1 MVYDQLY
8 RMKLVGGHVRPNIFS
23 ESNFFLVRITLMAL
37 IVSTWLAAEVVPPS
51 PNGFIP
57 IEPSLREIQ
66 ARCFLANNSYGAWPV
81 RSDGQPTPA
90 FPPNGWYN
98 TTADAATAANAGQSL
113 GISVMST
120 PGLWLNKDQIHNGM
134 AGTIFL
140 NPNDY
145 ALPTNGPITYA
156 DCVARIQ
163 MMVGVMKCVYVNRQ
177 GWDSTSA
184 QSGVDIYDSPPYHT
198 DSLSQAIDMMTSYW
212 GSDAQVSGQMDIGR
226 RFNVNSYGW
235 TPIAPMSTDSF
246 GGLLQSSCSA
256 SLQTDNNGTHD
267 FQVGGK
273 TVRSRFHFDFSH
285 FPGHTR
291 IFIGL
296 RDYYNGNQTPPLKT
310 FSNSP
315 VPVDSQFYVV
325 DETQS
330 DGLYTSPLIGPE
342 YPSTSDLLDSYQ
354 SNKPSWWYL
363 YGVFAVVDM
372 DFSVPHPPCNPCL
385 CQVPTAA
392 PKNGGAGGPIPSTT
406 TKGLSSARNDNLAF
420 LHAATDYKLTT
431 SRSGCVPCGGG
442 AAGQPG
448 LPPLIVE
455 RIFAPLTN
463 ASGSFGWNTYL
474 GTDLRLTV
482 TANSVTMTDPRS
494 SSYDV
499 VFPRD
504 GGGQPTISMAHLA
517 KSVRAI
523 DTMGSP
529 VSVDTAAI
537 VEIVGWND
545 QTLRFE
551 LSPVINGQRHGRLL
565 RTIDGSGNA
574 TILAYH
580 YVATDLVGDPTIIGK
595 WWALS
600 TITGPVGDVATVTTS
615 ITPVSGEYPITGIA
629 LPDGKSLTYTYGTL
643 ATIGGVA
650 ITGLKDVALPDGTH
664 ATFSGAVNGS
674 GDLDFAIND
683 PAETDSAHQQK
694 TVTLSKP
701 TWVDPLT
708 GVPAPWAVRAVRNP
722 AGELVYAN
730 QRIVTATEQWTVI
743 WDHGSIS
750 RLVTDRDG
758 SLLRTDQ
765 TTGPVTWTTDPA
777 TWPWQAL
784 ASYNI
789 SFYSRLDQS
798 TDVLG
803 RTSQWANATDT
814 GLTNGATDAA
824 GQASSVTRDAAG
836 HILSETDRLGR
847 VTTYTRDAAGNALTT
862 TRASGTGD
870 QSTESA
876 TYDVRGLLL
885 SRTDALGHTTNYT
898 YNAAGQLLTETQP
911 PDVANGPRGVTTR
924 AYDTVGRLTSITDPQ
939 GRVTSFAYDPR
950 NRLVRTTYAD
960 ATFELLVYGTTTNAG
975 RIIARTDRNGS
986 VTTFG
991 YDAAG
996 RKNGTSQTVTRADGT
1011 TEALVDTS
1019 LYVPGTELEATV
1031 TRRGETTTY
1040 LYDFRNRRVAQVV
1053 YVGLNKTRTTQWTYD
1068 AADRR
1073 VTETDP
1079 DGRIT
1084 YFVYDLLDRGTR
1096 TVREAVP
1103 GAVVNPA
1110 SVATLARDLSDNAG
1124 FVIDEAEYDA
1134 EGQVLARID
1143 GRGNRTA
1150 FAYDA
1155 LGRMTSRTEGVGS
1168 PVAATT
1174 TYVYDAA
1181 GNQTEVRPPVTGS
1194 TGAAMRTVS
1203 TFTQRNL
1210 LATRTEAVGLPE
1222 QGVTSFTYFADGKV
1236 ATATDQNNQVTANT
1250 YSPCCGR
1257 LTQVADPLG
1266 FLTKYTYEGV
1276 GNVLTVTDVN
1286 NNVTT
1291 TSYDAA
1297 NRPLKRTDALGKV
1310 WTYTYDENLTDAV
1323 GIDAAAAYGP
1333 LLTGLGFGRDVAT
1346 GFGADGSAVAVK
1358 DPNGNE
1364 TVTVYDGA
1372 RRVVRTIDGTR
1383 QKSSVAYDIA
1393 VTDTITL
1400 PGGGTA
1406 SVALMA
1412 TRATDPAG
1420 AVTEQ
1425 WSDGLGR
1432 VRVSVDAL
1440 GKRLRAS
1447 FDASGNRVAFA
1458 DADGVGHTCTFDAR
1472 NRQSACSNA
1481 GSGAVSMAYDGEGR
1495 VTSRTDARGIPE
1507 TSFYDGRG
1515 RRLSTTDR
1523 INGTTLFTYDAVGN
1537 LLTITDA
1544 QGGITT
1550 YAYDARNLLTNET
1563 FPGTTG
1569 GTRVYTYDP
1578 GRRLSTRK
1586 DQTLAITT
1594 YLYDKANHLTTRQYP
1609 DTKNDT
1615 FTYDAAGRLTKAVSA
1630 RYGSTV
1636 DRTYDKA
1643 NRVLTEKLTL
1653 GTETWTVTGAYDAVG
1668 RLTKLTLPDATVQ
1681 DRAYSLR
1688 GELTSA
1694 KLASASIATR
1704 TYTDGERLIE
1714 TTQGN
1719 TRKETRSYRPTDGLV
1734 ESITT
1739 PGVSSFT
1746 YTYDVLLRKTAEIDL
1761 ITPSNTQRF
1770 TYDDASRLTAWDR
1783 ITGTAGAVETAQSWT
1798 LSKVGDWQST
1808 VRDGVT
1814 ENRTHTPVHEIS
1826 TINGV
1831 PLTNDV
1837 KGNLTRDAQG
1847 QTFAWDV
1854 ENRLASAAAL
1864 VQQTGVT
1871 DATYVYDALGRR
1883 VRKLVANT
1891 GGAIETTFVS
1901 WGAQEVYQLQ
1911 RNPSAIAADQPPTT
1925 ATNGSAVPVSGGSTY
1940 PSGALLAD
1948 AAAVRV
1954 SFRPSSVPA
1963 PTGWLA
1969 DTGLVYGVRTGGQ
1982 SYGWVGAA
1990 QNQTVNRDWLGWTLY
2005 DTFNQLWTTWKT
2017 TGSTPATWELAVAN
2031 GTYPVSIVCG
2041 DAHGIQQRND
2051 LLLEGVTLLDP
2062 NPWNGVAANPTTGQL
2077 GNFVTL
2083 SGMATVTDGKLTL
2096 TAAPTA
2102 KGPKICFIEVGAVGT
2117 SFDAN
2122 YAARASSA
2130 IAQVKARTANGRP
2143 DAVKPVITANVYGSY
2158 VDELLGYRVQKSV
2171 GMYAT
2176 KTSYW
2181 ANSNHLYSVAA
2192 VTNAAGGVVE
2202 RYSYN
2207 AYGVRT
2213 VKDGAGTVLVQ
2224 SGVGGERG
2232 FTGYRLDG
2240 ETGIYYARARQFSAK
2255 LGRFIERDPGIC
2267 DQNFKGSRLKDK
2279 LTLIPQSLRGY
2290 QNGFNLYVGY
2300 FVGNELDPSGLATIN
2315 IWHPDTDMYGHAS
2328 INVDGEYLSFWPAG
2342 NGWGPADGAV
2352 DAFVNDNVDFDISS
2366 EENRDPIKLE
2376 LSCLN
2381 NAKMKEEIKKI
2392 RNEVKEKKLKYFG
2405 LGINCSA
2412 IVWRIIESGL
2422 KPDNLAVLKCPCFT
2436 LPDRIL
2442 PEGPLGIITPAAV
2455 KAVVEKLQTSG
2466 CEQWKC
2472 SSMKFP
2478 AFF

>member
-1 MVYDQLY
+1 MVNDQLY
-8 RMKLVGGHVRPNIFS
+8 RMKLVGHVRPNLFS
-23 ESNFFLVRITLMAL
+23 GIIFFLVRITLMAL

-51 PNGFIP
+51 PNNFIP
-57 IEPSLREIQ
+57 IEPSLRELQ
-66 ARCFLANNSYGAWPV
+66 TRCFLANNSYGAWPV

-98 TTADAATAANAGQSL
+98 TTADAATAANAGHSL
-113 GISVMST
+113 AISVMST

-177 GWDSTSA
+177 GWDSTTA
-184 QSGVDIYDSPPYHT
+184 QSSVDIYDSPPYHA
-198 DSLSQAIDMMTSYW
+198 DSLTLAIDQMTAYW
-212 GSDAQVSGQMDIGR
+212 GSDYYVDNQPIDLGR
-226 RFNVNSYGW
+226 RESVHSYAW
-235 TPIAPMSTDSF
+235 SAIAPMPTSSF
-246 GGLLQSSCSA
+246 GGLLQSYCGA
-256 SLQTDNNGTHD
+256 GLQTDYNGIHD
-267 FQVGGK
+267 FQVWCK
-273 TVRSRFHFDFSH
+273 TVRSKFHFDFSH
-285 FPGHTR
+285 FPGHAQ
-291 IFIGL
+291 IFISL

-315 VPVDSQFYVV
+315 VPVDSNFYTV

-342 YPSTSDLLDSYQ
+342 YPSNSDLFDSYQ

-363 YGVFAVVDM
+363 YGVFAAVDM

-420 LHAATDYKLTT
+420 LHTATDYKLTT

-442 AAGQPG
+442 GIAGQSG
-448 LPPLIVE
+448 LPPLIIE

-482 TANSVTMTDPRS
+482 TVNSVTMTDPRS
-494 SSYDV
+494 SGYNV

-523 DTMGSP
+523 DTMGAP

-537 VEIVGWND
+537 VEVAGWND
-545 QTLRFE
+545 QSLRFE
-551 LSPVINGQRHGRLL
+551 LSPAINGQRYGRLL

-574 TILAYH
+574 TSLAYR
-580 YVATDLVGDPTIIGK
+580 YVATDLVGDPTITGK

-615 ITPVSGEYPITGIA
+615 ITPVSGGYPITGIA
-629 LPDGKSLTYTYGTL
+629 LPDGKSLTYTYGSL

-650 ITGLKDVALPDGTH
+650 ITGLKDVAHPDGTH
-664 ATFSGAVNGS
+664 TTFSGAVNAT

-730 QRIVTATEQWTVI
+730 QRIITVTEQWTVI
-743 WDHGSIS
+743 WDHGAIS

-765 TTGPVTWTTDPA
+765 TTGPVTWTTEPA

-789 SFYSRLDQS
+789 SLYSRLDQS

-803 RTSQWANATDT
+803 RTSQWANAIDT
-814 GLTNGATDAA
+814 GLTNGTTDAA

-836 HILSETDRLGR
+836 HTLSETDRLGR

-862 TRASGTGD
+862 TRAFGTAD

-876 TYDVRGLLL
+876 IYDVRGLLL

-911 PDVANGPRGVTTR
+911 PDVPNGPRGVTTR
-924 AYDTVGRLTSITDPQ
+924 AYDAVGRLTSITDPQ
-939 GRVTSFAYDPR
+939 GRVTSFAYDPS
-950 NRLVRTTYAD
+950 NRLERTTYAD
-960 ATFELLVYGTTTNAG
+960 ATFELLVYGTSTNAG
-975 RIIARTDRNGS
+975 RLITRTDRNGT

-996 RKNGTSQTVTRADGT
+996 RKNLTSRIVTSATGT
-1011 TEALVDTS
+1011 TETHTEACTF
-1019 LYVPGTELEATV
+1019 VPGTELESSC
-1031 TRRGETTTY
+1031 TRNGETTAY
-1040 LYDFRNRRVAQVV
+1040 VYDFRNRRIAQVV

-1068 AADRR
+1068 VADRR
-1073 VTETDP
+1073 ITETDP

-1084 YFVYDLLDRGTR
+1084 YFVYDVLDRVVR

-1103 GAVVNPA
+1103 GAILDPA
-1110 SVATLARDLSDNAG
+1110 NVATLVRDLSDNAG
-1124 FVIDEAEYDA
+1124 FVIDETEYDA
-1134 EGQVLARID
+1134 EGQVLARVD
-1143 GRGNRTA
+1143 GRGNRTS
-1150 FAYDA
+1150 FGYDA
-1155 LGRMTSRTEGVGS
+1155 LGRMTSRTEGANS
-1168 PVAATT
+1168 AIAAKT

-1194 TGAAMRTVS
+1194 TGAPMVTL
-1203 TFTQRNL
+1203 TTYTQRNL
-1210 LATRTEAVGLPE
+1210 PATRTEAVGLPE
-1222 QGVTSFTYFADGKV
+1222 QGITSFTYFADGKV
-1236 ATATDQNNQVTANT
+1236 ATTTDANLKTTANS

-1257 LTQVADPLG
+1257 LLQTQDPLG
-1266 FLTKYTYEGV
+1266 FLTKYMYDGV
-1276 GNVLTVTDVN
+1276 GNVLTVTDAN
-1286 NNVTT
+1286 NNVTST
-1291 TSYDAA
+1291 TYDAA
-1297 NRPLKRTDALGKV
+1297 NRPLKRTDALGKI
-1310 WTYTYDENLTDAV
+1310 WTYTYDENLTDGV
-1323 GIDAAAAYGP
+1323 GIDAAATYGP

-1346 GFGADGSAVAVK
+1346 GYGADGSAVAVK

-1364 TVTVYDGA
+1364 TVTIYDGA

-1383 QKSSVAYDIA
+1383 QKSSVAYDIP
-1393 VTDTITL
+1393 VTDTVTL

-1406 SVALMA
+1406 SIALMA

-1420 AVTEQ
+1420 AITEQ

-1447 FDASGNRVAFA
+1447 FDASGNRVAFV

-1472 NRQSACSNA
+1472 NRQSTCSNA

-1523 INGTTLFTYDAVGN
+1523 INGTTLFTYDPVGN
-1537 LLTITDA
+1537 LKTITDA
-1544 QGGITT
+1544 QGGVTT
-1550 YAYDARNLLTNET
+1550 YLYDARNLLISET

-1594 YLYDKANHLTTRQYP
+1594 YLYDKANHLTTRKYP
-1609 DTKNDT
+1609 DAKNDT

-1653 GTETWTVTGAYDAVG
+1653 GTDTWTVTGAYDTVG

-1704 TYTDGERLIE
+1704 TYTDGGRLSE

-1719 TRKETRSYRPTDGLV
+1719 TRKETRTYRPADGLV
-1734 ESITT
+1734 DSIAT
-1739 PGVSSFT
+1739 PGVSSFS
-1746 YTYDVLLRKTAEIDL
+1746 YTYDTLLRKTAEIDL

-1783 ITGTAGAVETAQSWT
+1783 ITGTAGAVETAQSWN
-1798 LSKVGDWQST
+1798 LSLVGDWQNT

-1814 ENRTHTPVHEIS
+1814 ETRTHTPVHEIS

-1831 PLTNDV
+1831 TLTNDV

-1864 VQQTGVT
+1864 VQQAGDTS
-1871 DATYVYDALGRR
+1871 ASYVYDALGRR
-1883 VRKLVANT
+1883 VRKLV
-1891 GGAIETTFVS
+1891 GQIETTFVS

-1911 RNPSAIAADQPPTT
+1911 RNPTAIAADQPPTT
-1925 ATNGSAVPVSGGSTY
+1925 ATNGGAVPVTSGTTY
-1940 PSGALLAD
+1940 PAGALLAD
-1948 AAAVRV
+1948 ASAVRV

-1969 DTGLVYGVRTGGQ
+1969 DTGLIYGVRTGGQ

-1990 QNQTVNRDWLGWTLY
+1990 LNQTINRDWLGWTLY
-2005 DTFNQLWTTWKT
+2005 DTYNQLWTTWKT
-2017 TGSTPATWELAVAN
+2017 VGSTPAKWELAVAN

-2041 DAHGIQQRND
+2041 DARAIQQRND

-2062 NPWNGVAANPTTGQL
+2062 NPWNGVAANPTTGEL

-2096 TAAPTA
+2096 TAASTA
-2102 KGPKICFIEVGAVGT
+2102 KAPKICFIEVGAVGT
-2117 SFDAN
+2117 TFDAN
-2122 YAARASSA
+2122 YAARASAA
-2130 IAQVKARTANGRP
+2130 IAQVKARTATGRP

-2171 GMYAT
+2171 GTYAT

-2181 ANSNHLYSVAA
+2181 VNSNHLYSVAA
-2192 VTNAAGGVVE
+2192 TTDATGSVVE

-2207 AYGVRT
+2207 AYGART
-2213 VKDGAGTVLVQ
+2213 VKDAANVVLMK
-2224 SGVGGERG
+2224 SAVGQDRG
-2232 FTGYRLDG
+2232 FTGYRFDG
-2240 ETGIYYARARQFSAK
+2240 ETGLYFARARWYSPK
-2255 LGRFIERDPGIC
+2255 LGRFVSRDPSEYIDGFSLYPAYFAP
-2267 DQNFKGSRLKDK
+2267 NK
-2279 LTLIPQSLRGY
+2279 LDST
-2290 QNGFNLYVGY
+2290 
-2300 FVGNELDPSGLATIN
+2300 GLATTTPISKPEGDWAITITPSDEVGVTATNNSNGVIN
-2315 IWHPDTDMYGHAS
+2315 WGFKPKGS
-2328 INVDGEYLSFWPAG
+2328 CCVDGYFTQ
-2342 NGWGPADGAV
+2342 
-2352 DAFVNDNVDFDISS
+2352 
-2366 EENRDPIKLE
+2366 
-2376 LSCLN
+2376 
-2381 NAKMKEEIKKI
+2381 
-2392 RNEVKEKKLKYFG
+2392 KLKYVIWKKGKYVSLPLAPSRPGDPTPGGIHDGIWDHEENSHPTNPDGYMNGAGGDNSDQPNG
-2405 LGINCSA
+2405 LPDKNTLQIPWPVTTGGTPVQGYKVFEVCYNCG
-2412 IVWRIIESGL
+2412 SGET
-2422 KPDNLAVLKCPCFT
+2422 KAVKSCFT
-2436 LPDRIL
+2436 WHVEITFHGLVTPIL
-2442 PEGPLGIITPAAV
+2442 GEP
-2455 KAVVEKLQTSG
+2455 
-2466 CEQWKC
+2466 
-2472 SSMKFP
+2472 
-2478 AFF
+2478 